1 MTEAIPL
8 FEIPWDETDISNVV
22 ESISRGSYWA
32 KGPFVDRF
40 EAGLGSYFGTD
51 YAISMNSGTTALV
64 AALEACGIGAGDE
77 VIVPSFTF
85 IATAN
90 VVKLVGAEPVF
101 ADIER
106 ESFGLDP
113 ESVRSKL
120 TQDTAAILPVHIYGT
135 PCRIHEITE
144 IAANHD
150 LWVIEDAAEAFGA
163 TANGDLAGTVGD
175 IAALSFCQNKILPT
189 GEGGAIITE
198 NATLAAKARRFGNH
212 GRTDGGYFNSVE
224 SGEYDAVG
232 SNFRMPDI
240 VAAVGCAQL
249 SKVDDLIESR
259 QNVASRYHDG
269 LSGLDIVEPH
279 EPIDG
284 HNHVYQLYTILC
296 KNESVRTRVIKT
308 LTAAN
313 ISCKIYWD
321 PPLHRNEV
329 FGSEQ
334 QSSLPQTEDVANRVL
349 SLPMYPTLPL
359 SDVDRVV
366 ETIRNVCADTPNK
379 ENSNN

>member
-1 MTEAIPL
+1 MTESIPL
-8 FEIPWDETDISNVV
+8 FEIPWDESDISNVV

-32 KGPFVDRF
+32 KGPFVDQF
-40 EAGLGSYFGTD
+40 EAGLESYFEANH
-51 YAISMNSGTTALV
+51 AISMNSGTTALV

-101 ADIER
+101 ADIEL

-113 ESVRSKL
+113 NSVRSKL
-120 TQDTAAILPVHIYGT
+120 TEDTAAIIPVHVYGT
-135 PCRIHEITE
+135 PCRIHELTE
-144 IAANHD
+144 IASNHD

-163 TANGDLAGTVGD
+163 TANGNLAGTVGD

-189 GEGGAIITE
+189 GEGGAIITDNTTIAE
-198 NATLAAKARRFGNH
+198 KASQFGNH
-212 GRTDGGYFNSVE
+212 GRTEGEYFDSVE
-224 SGEYDAVG
+224 SGEYDTIG
-232 SNFRMPDI
+232 SNFRMPDM

-249 SKVDDLIESR
+249 SKVDNLIESR
-259 QNVASRYHDG
+259 RNVAARYHDG
-269 LSGLDIVEPH
+269 LAAVDRVEPH
-279 EPIDG
+279 EPING
-284 HNHVYQLYTILC
+284 HDHVYQLYTVLC
-296 KNESVRTRVIKT
+296 ENESVRSHIIDR
-308 LTAAN
+308 LTGAN

-321 PPLHRNEV
+321 PPLHHNGV

-334 QSSLPQTEDVANRVL
+334 QLSLPRTEEVSSRVV

-359 SDVDRVV
+359 PDVDRVV
-366 ETIRNVCADTPNK
+366 ETIRDACTDIPQ
-379 ENSNN
+379 